1 MKKKRVDVVF
11 LLDRSG
17 SMANCVADTI
27 GGYNNYLKEQKESA
41 NAVFV
46 STILF
51 DHDYEVLH
59 DCVPIDKVN
68 ELTDKDYFVRGSTAL
83 YDAIGKT
90 ILALDKKQLDNKVL
104 FIITTDGFENAS
116 RSFHRE
122 QVKELIEGHPNY
134 EFIYVG
140 ANIDSYAE
148 ASTIGI
154 RYDHVANY
162 ETNTK
167 GVSKLFKSVAKATE
181 KICSSQQ
188 LDDSWKDDLK
198 EYDNKKTA

>member
-1 MKKKRVDVVF
+1 MKKKKVNVVF

-17 SMANCVADTI
+17 SMANCVTDTI
-27 GGYNNYLKEQKESA
+27 GGYNYYLKEQRESA
-41 NAVFV
+41 NAVYV

-51 DHDYEVLH
+51 DHNYEILH
-59 DCVPIDKVN
+59 DCVPINKVN
-68 ELTDKDYFVRGSTAL
+68 DITKEQYYVRGTTAL

-90 ILALDKKQLDNKVL
+90 IEDLDKKQLDNKVL
-104 FIITTDGFENAS
+104 FIITTDGLENAS
-116 RSFHRE
+116 VKYHKE
-122 QVKELIEGHPNY
+122 QIKELIEGHKNI

-154 RYDHVANY
+154 KYDHIANY

-181 KICSSQQ
+181 NICFAGN
-188 LDDSWKDDLK
+188 LDDSWKNELK
-198 EYDNKKTA
+198 EYDK

>member
-1 MKKKRVDVVF
+1 MKKMEVNVVF

-27 GGYNNYLKEQKESA
+27 GGYNNYLKEQKES
-41 NAVFV
+41 NNQVFV

-59 DCVPIDKVN
+59 DCVPVNKVN

-90 ILALDKKQLDNKVL
+90 ILDLDKKQLDNKVL

-116 RSFHRE
+116 RNFHRD
-122 QVKELIEGHPNY
+122 QIKELIEGHPNF

-148 ASTIGI
+148 ASNIGI
-154 RYDHVANY
+154 KHDHVANY

-167 GVSKLFKSVAKATE
+167 GVKNLFKSVAKATE
-181 KICSSQQ
+181 SVYSAGC
-188 LDDSWKDDLK
+188 LDASWKSDLE
-198 EYDNKKTA
+198 EYDK